1 MNVEHML
8 MLGVQ
13 QPRAPNR
20 GRQEKD
26 RQLISIETFTS
37 FFVKSFEVDILSKG
51 ISISLL
57 AYFVGNQLKLELF
70 PSETGISTGRT
81 LP

>member
-1 MNVEHML
+1 

-13 QPRAPNR
+13 QPGAPNR
-20 GRQEKD
+20 GRQEKA
-26 RQLISIETFTS
+26 RQLILIQTFTR
-37 FFVKSFEVDILSKG
+37 FVKSFEADILPEG
-51 ISISLL
+51 ILISLL